1 MFNSFGAPPT
11 TPGTRAAI
19 FRVLD
24 ALIADASQHDE
35 TLAFLGRLEREPLAV
50 SALTLLRAAASPVAA
65 QCTAKVFVDAER
77 DAERATA
84 PARFGAEAHFQSP
97 SRLGSPQYGG
107 GVSPMVHPPPG
118 RGGGAGAHADPNAA
132 QPRRARGVGSDE
144 EDGEVDETPFGLSQ
158 QARLNEPVDP
168 DKVEHLGDP
177 RFARAFKLA
186 TFSDYFLVD
195 GKQDPLAKHRIVKAK
210 RKDWKEPANLERIP
224 ALPEKTKD
232 RLAKALH
239 KDALQDRAMRCWGA

>member
-1 MFNSFGAPPT
+1 
-11 TPGTRAAI
+11 
-19 FRVLD
+19 
-24 ALIADASQHDE
+24 
-35 TLAFLGRLEREPLAV
+35 
-50 SALTLLRAAASPVAA
+50 
-65 QCTAKVFVDAER
+65 
-77 DAERATA
+77 
-84 PARFGAEAHFQSP
+84 
-97 SRLGSPQYGG
+97 
-107 GVSPMVHPPPG
+107 MVHPPPG
-118 RGGGAGAHADPNAA
+118 RGGRAGAHADPNAA

-239 KDALQDRAMRCWGA
+239 KDALQDRAMLGRVIICMDRLATVMDAHKQFNEPLREEDRYEPLLEREILQILSDLADVLETQIQTNSSKSML